1 MKEQFPDADVTGID
15 VAGPMLRYAHKRAVD
30 LKSDVHFVQRLAEE
44 TGIDSGS
51 VDLVTAYILFHE
63 VPVAIAQKICAEAFR
78 ILRPGGVFDVTD
90 FATGPQRTAEPPF
103 ATYRSWADH
112 QFNGERWREE
122 FVNCD
127 FLAILRDAGFTAEL
141 HPSKLSWMSPNYV
154 GTKARLSMKRTQVI
168 IVGAGPV
175 GCVAA
180 YRLALRGIDVLLL
193 ESQPRCP
200 EDMRASTFHAPTLG
214 MMDELGLLDTL
225 EAQGL
230 RAPVYQYRNRE
241 TGEVLSFD
249 LGEIADAVDHPYRLQ
264 CEQYKLSR
272 LVTGLLA
279 EHPHAEVKF
288 ERRLLGFEQDEHGV
302 TAYVESPLAIETC
315 RGDYLIGVDGANSI
329 VRKWLGVEFEGFTY
343 GEKFLTL
350 TTDWPME
357 SRFEDLAY
365 VSYMADATEW
375 CVLLR
380 VPSLWR
386 VLVPAIESDSDAWLV
401 SDEKKNTVFSGLMGD
416 GASVTTH
423 HRTLYKVHQRVA
435 KRYHGTGVCCW
446 PATRRIST
454 IRWANSA

>member
-1 MKEQFPDADVTGID
+1 
-15 VAGPMLRYAHKRAVD
+15 
-30 LKSDVHFVQRLAEE
+30 
-44 TGIDSGS
+44 
-51 VDLVTAYILFHE
+51 
-63 VPVAIAQKICAEAFR
+63 
-78 ILRPGGVFDVTD
+78 
-90 FATGPQRTAEPPF
+90 
-103 ATYRSWADH
+103 
-112 QFNGERWREE
+112 
-122 FVNCD
+122 
-127 FLAILRDAGFTAEL
+127 
-141 HPSKLSWMSPNYV
+141 
-154 GTKARLSMKRTQVI
+154 MKRTQVI

-193 ESQPRCP
+193 ESLPRCP

-214 MMDELGLLDTL
+214 MMDELGLLDRL

-241 TGEVLSFD
+241 TGDVLSFD
-249 LGEIADAVDHPYRLQ
+249 LGEIADAVKHPYRLQ
-264 CEQYKLSR
+264 CEQFKLAR
-272 LVTGLLA
+272 LVTSLLA
-279 EHPHAEVKF
+279 EHPHGEVKF
-288 ERRLLGFEQDEHGV
+288 ERRLLSYEQDDKGV
-302 TAYVESPLAIETC
+302 TVHVETPLAVETYQA
-315 RGDYLIGVDGANSI
+315 DYLIGVDGANSL

-386 VLVPAIESDSDAWLV
+386 VLVPAVESDSDAWLV

-423 HRTLYKVHQRVA
+423 HRTLYKVHQRVVTKYNHGRVILA
-435 KRYHGTGVCCW
+435 GDAAHLNNPLGGFGMNSGIHDVWNLTDKLCAILQDGADPEPLLERYDRQRRTVMQEFVQAQSIRNKQDLEIGDDESRRRRQENLEVLMTNDEKRRAYLLTQSMVSSR
-446 PATRRIST
+446 AREAEI
-454 IRWANSA
+454 A